1 MNEIQKP
8 VKLDEFK
15 KDIIEVN
22 ESVLVYFSTKAC
34 NVCKVLRP
42 KIEELLKDEFPKMI
56 FHYVDCE
63 DEMEIAAQYSVFAV
77 PSILVFFDG
86 RESIRKS
93 RNIGMNQLAQEIE
106 RIYNM
111 IYG

>member
-1 MNEIQKP
+1 MTLEN
-8 VKLDEFK
+8 FK
-15 KDIIEVN
+15 KDIIEAN
-22 ESVLVYFSTKAC
+22 DSVLVYFSTKTC

-42 KIEELLKDEFPKMI
+42 KIEELLKEEFPKMI

-86 RESIRKS
+86 KESIRKS
-93 RNIGMNQLAQEIE
+93 RNVGLSQLAQEID
-106 RIYNM
+106 RIYKM
-111 IYG
+111 IYE

>member
-1 MNEIQKP
+1 MTLQ
-8 VKLDEFK
+8 EFK
-15 KDIIEVN
+15 KDVIEAN
-22 ESVLVYFSTKAC
+22 ESSLVYFSTKAC

-42 KIEELLKDEFPKMI
+42 KIEKLLKEEFPKMI
-56 FHYVDCE
+56 FYYVDCE

-86 RESIRKS
+86 KESIRKS
-93 RNIGMNQLAQEIE
+93 RNVGIAQLSQEIE

-111 IYG
+111 IYN